1 MADLK
6 FDINDFRLDDDA
18 VQNGV
23 WVDFG
28 GNAAFKIAPF
38 DNPSFEDAFRKANKP
53 YNDLGKKPN
62 EDEQEEIMCRTMAQ
76 FIVLDWRGVYEGDNE
91 WPFSRDNAYR
101 LLTELPRIRNK
112 IMTEAQKLENFKV
125 KAREDT
131 EGN

>member
-76 FIVLDWRGVYEGDNE
+76 FIVLDWRGVYDGDDE

>member
-23 WVDFG
+23 WVEFG
-28 GNAAFKIAPF
+28 GDASFKIAPF

-53 YNDLGKKPN
+53 YNDLGRKPN
-62 EDEQEEIMCRTMAQ
+62 DDEQEEIMCRTMSQ
-76 FIVLDWRGVYEGDNE
+76 FIVLGWKGVFDGDDE
-91 WPFSRDNAYR
+91 LPYSQEAAYR
-101 LLTELPRIRNK
+101 LLTELPRIRAK
-112 IMTEAQKLENFKV
+112 IITEAQKLENFKA
-125 KAREDT
+125 KAREAT